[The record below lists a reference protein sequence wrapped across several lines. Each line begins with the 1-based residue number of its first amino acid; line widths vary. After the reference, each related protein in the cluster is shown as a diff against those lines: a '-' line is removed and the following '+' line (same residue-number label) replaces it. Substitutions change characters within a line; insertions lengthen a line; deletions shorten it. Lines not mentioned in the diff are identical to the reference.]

1 MRAHA
6 LTLLLLAAP
15 AACARGSSGPAA
27 PAVAPARPPDAG
39 AVAVAVAAGQETSVR
54 PDANTQYLRDD
65 LAEWQRRFEHAGR
78 EIFDKRHD
86 IVKAA
91 GITPGMAVADVGAG
105 TGLFTFLFAQ
115 AAGPRG
121 EVYAVDIIPKFVA
134 HIEAEARRRQASNV
148 VPVLGGERSLSLPEG
163 SVDLIFLCDTYH
175 HFEYPRSM
183 NASML
188 RALRPGGTLL
198 LIDFHRVPGKTA
210 AGVLAHVRAGQ
221 EVFTAELVAAGFV
234 RVGVIPLLKENYVV
248 RFAKPAR

>member
-1 MRAHA
+1 MRALA
-6 LTLLLLAAP
+6 LTLLLLSAP

-27 PAVAPARPPDAG
+27 PVAVAPARPPDAG
-39 AVAVAVAAGQETSVR
+39 AVPVAVDQETSVR

-91 GITPGMAVADVGAG
+91 GIRPGMAVADVGAG

-115 AAGPRG
+115 AVGPRG
-121 EVYAVDIIPKFVA
+121 QVYAVDIIPKFVA

-210 AGVLAHVRAGQ
+210 ASVQAHVRAGQ
-221 EVFTAELVAAGFV
+221 EVFTAELVAAGFQ
-234 RVGVIPLLKENYVV
+234 RVGVVPLLKENYVV
-248 RFAKPAR
+248 RFSKPGR